1 MPNTNTKS
9 FNDYTI
15 NSRYKVSTIG
25 FGVPATASC
34 PHHFQVN
41 IPKKNGNIEISEHL
55 GIEKSKEKITEIQRC
70 SIKRTSWTI
79 IRREVQSSFNDRLR
93 KKKIKTSSWS
103 NGNNQVDRL
112 LGRELCVLAWA
123 IERLSKDNVRL
134 ALKNWLGLRP
144 EDRWWLFSM
153 AARSTDI
160 DIKRGYGW
168 RIALGYALATSDISY
183 VPSETRSVNF
193 SQQSQISLQFE
204 KT

>member
-1 MPNTNTKS
+1 MPNINAKS
-9 FNDYTI
+9 STDCTI

-25 FGVPATASC
+25 FGVPSTSE
-34 PHHFQVN
+34 PHHFKVY

-70 SIKRTSWTI
+70 LIKRTSWTI

-93 KKKIKTSSWS
+93 KKKIKTSSWT
-103 NGNNQVDRL
+103 NGKNQVDRL
-112 LGRELCVLAWA
+112 LGKELCVLAWA
-123 IERLSKDNVRL
+123 IERLSKDNVQL

-160 DIKRGYGW
+160 DLKRGYGW
-168 RIALGYALATSDISY
+168 RIALGYALATSDLSC

-204 KT
+204 NT